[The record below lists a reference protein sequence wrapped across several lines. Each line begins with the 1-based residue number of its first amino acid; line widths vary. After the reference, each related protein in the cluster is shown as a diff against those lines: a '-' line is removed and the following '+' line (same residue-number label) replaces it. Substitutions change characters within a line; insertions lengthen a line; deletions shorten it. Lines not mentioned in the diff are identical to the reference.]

1 MVTLCDDEAENRGCG
16 VTSHGARHIGNGQ
29 GVQRRDSHYQQSH
42 LCRRNMTLARTA
54 NNARCSR
61 LRGFKVPAVV
71 IDAPLSAHGCVR
83 HANKLPDARGA
94 GTHAAS
100 RGLVRSC
107 RPRNRCRPSRLP
119 RAAFTAVMACRG
131 RCRATGDACSF
142 HHAGRRSVYSSLLK
156 ATAGSGV
163 YTLVVSRNPDTVVG
177 RHWSRGNPTGA

>member
-42 LCRRNMTLARTA
+42 LCGRNMTPARTA

-107 RPRNRCRPSRLP
+107 RPRNRCRPSRCTPTPGRFHRGHGVSGQMSRNWGRLLVP
-119 RAAFTAVMACRG
+119 PCRAAICIFLPVEGHSWFRCLHAC
-131 RCRATGDACSF
+131 CQ
-142 HHAGRRSVYSSLLK
+142 
-156 ATAGSGV
+156 
-163 YTLVVSRNPDTVVG
+163 PQ
-177 RHWSRGNPTGA
+177 P